1 MVLFKY
7 SSLIIVEGE
16 PLKDDF
22 GVPKPV
28 ISNKGAEVILPL
40 IPPGIGTKDGE
51 KHKNQRMQMLKE
63 LNSNLDPLLVAK
75 DS

>member
-1 MVLFKY
+1 M
-7 SSLIIVEGE
+7 S

-51 KHKNQRMQMLKE
+51 QKPKNPRMQMLKE
-63 LNSNLDPLLVAK
+63 LKKRILIPLFVAK